1 MVLNFMGKVAQAILH
16 EPIENASRRIR
27 LLSLWTYQV
36 IGEKKNRSQPQSKAS
51 GFGNVK
57 VELMILELN
66 DSTNEDV
73 HEVLNLVVL

>member
-1 MVLNFMGKVAQAILH
+1 MGKVAQAILH

-36 IGEKKNRSQPQSKAS
+36 IGEKENRSQPQSEAS

-57 VELMILELN
+57 VELMILEFN